1 MKLGNLR
8 GALMGVIVAS
18 AAFAFPAAAA
28 ATISPKL
35 TLDQSA
41 GTAAGSTV
49 KVGLQ
54 TNFQPSA
61 GDGARNVTYS
71 FPAGL
76 WPNLNQ
82 HGGTCLTAT
91 TPTAACAIGT
101 GLVNTTSVT
110 VYLVK
115 PRLAS
120 DVAGVEL
127 QGTLVAITGDFSLGQ
142 PPQTPGLDLS
152 FTGLSGLPPI
162 TELDMSLSALRLP
175 TSCPKTAATVGVSAS
190 SQLVPLSPAT
200 ASAPLRV
207 TGCRSLPFAPK
218 VSGVITKAGPST
230 TVVTK
235 IAEASGQSGLKVAE
249 IIIPSSLKVQ
259 KVLGTCVQGAPCT
272 VGTGSLTSP
281 LLPSSAFATGT
292 VTLGGTIT
300 KPVLTISFPAP
311 YKFVLNGTVNYTT
324 RGLVFSNVPD
334 IPLSSFVLTITGP
347 NGNSVFVTS
356 CAPTKLKTKD
366 TPQDGNPASTA
377 SGPIT
382 YHGCP
387 PPVIGKP
394 TASGSLSGLATG
406 HPRLKVSATH
416 GSNAPN
422 IASLSVSLPAGLSFH
437 AHKSGS
443 SLKGLSV
450 SGGSLASA
458 KVHAGALVIS
468 LHKPSG
474 SVSLTASGPLLTET
488 KALETKAKK
497 HKAGTI
503 AVTVKVT
510 NAKGKTPTITLKLAS

>member
-8 GALMGVIVAS
+8 GALIGVIVAS
-18 AAFAFPAAAA
+18 AAFALPAVAA

-49 KVGLQ
+49 KLGLQ

-71 FPAGL
+71 LPAGL
-76 WPNLNQ
+76 WPDLNQ
-82 HGGTCLTAT
+82 AGGTCLTAT
-91 TPTAACAIGT
+91 LPRAACAIGT

-115 PRLAS
+115 PKLAS

-127 QGTLVAITGDFSLGQ
+127 RGTLVAITGDFSLRQ
-142 PPQTPGLDLS
+142 PPATPGLTLT
-152 FTGLSGLPPI
+152 FTGLPGLLAV
-162 TELDMSLSALRLP
+162 TELDMSFSALRLP
-175 TSCPKTAATVGVSAS
+175 TTCPQPAATVGVSAA
-190 SQLVPLSPAT
+190 SQLVPLTQQT
-200 ASAPLRV
+200 ASSPLAV

-218 VSGVITKAGPST
+218 VSGVITRGPLT

-235 IAEASGQSGLKVAE
+235 IAPGSGQSGLKIAE
-249 IIIPSSLKVQ
+249 IIIPSSLRVQ
-259 KVLGTCVQGAPCT
+259 QVLKACVTGTPCT
-272 VGTGSLTSP
+272 VGTGSLTST
-281 LLPSSAFATGT
+281 LLPSSAFGSGT
-292 VTLGGTIT
+292 LTLGGTLT
-300 KPVLTISFPAP
+300 KPKLTVSFPRP
-311 YKFVLNGTVNYTT
+311 YSFVLNGAVNYKS
-324 RGLVFSNVPD
+324 RALIFSNVPD

-356 CAPTKLKTKD
+356 CAPTELKTKD
-366 TPQDGNPASTA
+366 TPQDGNPAVSVT
-377 SGPIT
+377 GPIT

-394 TASGSLSGLATG
+394 TASGSLSGLTTG

-422 IASLSVSLPAGLSFH
+422 IASLSVSLPAALSFH

-450 SGGSLASA
+450 SGASLATA
-458 KVHAGALVIS
+458 KVHGGALVIS
-468 LHKPSG
+468 LAKPSG
-474 SVSLTASGPLLTET
+474 SVSLSAAGPLLSET
-488 KALETKAKK
+488 KALQAKAKQ
-497 HKAGTI
+497 HKAGTLT
-503 AVTVKVT
+503 ATVKVT
-510 NAKGKTPTITLKLAS
+510 DTKGKVTTIKLAL